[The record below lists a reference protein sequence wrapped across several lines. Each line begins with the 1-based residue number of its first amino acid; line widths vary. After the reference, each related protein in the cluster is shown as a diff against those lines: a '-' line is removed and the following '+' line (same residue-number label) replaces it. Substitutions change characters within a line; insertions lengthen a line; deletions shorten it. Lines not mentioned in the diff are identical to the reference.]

1 MNVTPEFSREEASMI
16 VQQYGNRASRRR
28 WAKIEKK
35 RDTQE
40 RLHKNRISERRKPKV

>member
-1 MNVTPEFSREEASMI
+1 MNVTPDLSREDASMI

-40 RLHKNRISERRKPKV
+40 RLRKTRISERRKPKV